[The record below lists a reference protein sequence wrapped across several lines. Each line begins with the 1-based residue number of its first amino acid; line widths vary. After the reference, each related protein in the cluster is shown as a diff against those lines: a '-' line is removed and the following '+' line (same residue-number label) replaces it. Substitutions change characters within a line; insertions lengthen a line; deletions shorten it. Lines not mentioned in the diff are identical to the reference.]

1 MNSCFAGNPAA
12 KGYVLDDQGALR
24 KHMAIFTNG
33 QPIHDRSKLGAA
45 VPADG
50 MADVVQAHS
59 GG

>member
-1 MNSCFAGNPAA
+1 
-12 KGYVLDDQGALR
+12 
-24 KHMAIFTNG
+24 MAIFTNG